1 MSFQS
6 FVTERL
12 AAITGMLNA
21 IGTNAKK
28 IDELPVQSNLDP
40 ASKIHVSRGG
50 NSESLEVQE
59 IINSINNN
67 TYNQLLSI
75 GEITLV
81 DNVVTI
87 PADARAQISQ
97 INYNTVAITT
107 IPIPYAAAGLTR
119 TDILVFN
126 TSSLIVRVPGTETAG
141 IAVRPNIPINTVLVT
156 EINVTELAIGD
167 PTPPVTLEA
176 LTTKLDKDGYTGTA
190 KDLDL
195 RIAEIENPDAILKD
209 GEAPLTDDTINVIA
223 LAFEWR
229 LNQVEYTN
237 AASYSV
243 VINPATEGMT
253 RTDILV
259 ANALGTFQIIEG
271 VESVDIAVKPEALPN
286 TIEIRSI
293 DITGAVIAEPTKPIN
308 NTDSILKSE
317 QYYTPVNLSG
327 VLQKVTKKSAST
339 GINFLNAATVVG
351 SLEVKQTYFNR
362 LFDGVIYTIKNSQ
375 AIDIVFNH
383 LDGTGNVLFS
393 FPTATNFTLKP
404 NEIFQCKLRITS
416 WNTAVF
422 DYIGV
427 AGSGVGLPI
436 AITDVAGLT
445 EELASKLDA
454 ADYNQHF
461 KGVYLTESALFA
473 AHPTASV
480 GDYAQVNEV
489 GATDVV
495 NYNWDAEESIWVK
508 NEVAGSGAT
517 NTDELP
523 EGTTNLYFTVARFL
537 ANLTYANVIAA
548 LGFTPSTAPNN
559 AQKNSDITK
568 AEIEAKLT
576 GEITSH
582 THVKNDVISYA
593 LSAPTGDLVT
603 GDVDTFHAPYNF
615 TLVNYWIAVKTAPT
629 ISSIVVDLK
638 KSGTSITSTK
648 AAIDATENTSL
659 TGTAPVLVTT
669 TFVKGDPITPSVF
682 QVGSSETGKSLKIY
696 LEVIKS

>member
-1 MSFQS
+1 MALQKLFLG
-6 FVTERL
+6 TT
-12 AAITGMLNA
+12 TGDKTGTGAKSAGQMINANFEYLEDKIDNRNKVLVNAGFTQDSNEILLNA
-21 IGTNAKK
+21 GWQWVINGTVYSNPFAVM
-28 IDELPVQSNLDP
+28 IDVPV
-40 ASKIHVSRGG
+40 
-50 NSESLEVQE
+50 
-59 IINSINNN
+59 
-67 TYNQLLSI
+67 
-75 GEITLV
+75 
-81 DNVVTI
+81 
-87 PADARAQISQ
+87 
-97 INYNTVAITT
+97 
-107 IPIPYAAAGLTR
+107 AAAGLSRLDNIVATTSNTFTR
-119 TDILVFN
+119 L
-126 TSSLIVRVPGTETAG
+126 P
-141 IAVRPNIPINTVLVT
+141 
-156 EINVTELAIGD
+156 
-167 PTPPVTLEA
+167 
-176 LTTKLDKDGYTGTA
+176 
-190 KDLDL
+190 
-195 RIAEIENPDAILKD
+195 
-209 GEAPLTDDTINVIA
+209 
-223 LAFEWR
+223 
-229 LNQVEYTN
+229 
-237 AASYSV
+237 
-243 VINPATEGMT
+243 
-253 RTDILV
+253 
-259 ANALGTFQIIEG
+259 G
-271 VESVDIAVKPEALPN
+271 VESA
-286 TIEIRSI
+286 
-293 DITGAVIAEPTKPIN
+293 
-308 NTDSILKSE
+308 
-317 QYYTPVNLSG
+317 TPVAPIFVEGTIVVAFAIINDTALQDLGNVDSEKLDRAGYPGTAMTLSQETSALGENLNTRIDDFS
-327 VLQKVTKKSAST
+327 
-339 GINFLNAATVVG
+339 NEF
-351 SLEVKQTYFNR
+351 LEVELPK
-362 LFDGVIYTIKNSQ
+362 
-375 AIDIVFNH
+375 
-383 LDGTGNVLFS
+383 
-393 FPTATNFTLKP
+393 
-404 NEIFQCKLRITS
+404 KLNIT
-416 WNTAVF
+416 
-422 DYIGV
+422 
-427 AGSGVGLPI
+427 
-436 AITDVAGLT
+436 
-445 EELASKLDA
+445 
-454 ADYNQHF
+454 DYNQHF
-461 KGVYLTESALFA
+461 KGVYLTEAALFS

-629 ISSIVVDLK
+629 VSSIVVDLK